1 VLAIAAIGG
10 PRAFFEQ
17 LRQEGAEVQEA
28 AYADHHAF
36 TAADVAHL
44 VRCGARADRVLCTL
58 KDAVKLGPLWPAAA
72 PPLWYVSQRAEIE
85 RGSASLDASLQGIL
99 SARTGASQTAGS
111 AGPSSPPHGH
121 RSSIADR

>member
-1 VLAIAAIGG
+1 VLAIAAIGA

-17 LRQEGAEVQEA
+17 LRQFGAEVQEA
-28 AYADHHAF
+28 AYGDHHAF
-36 TAADVAHL
+36 TRDDVEHL

-72 PPLWYVSQRAEIE
+72 PPLWYVSQRAVIE
-85 RGSASLDASLQGIL
+85 RGGASLDASLRGVL
-99 SARTGASQTAGS
+99 SARAGASQTAGL